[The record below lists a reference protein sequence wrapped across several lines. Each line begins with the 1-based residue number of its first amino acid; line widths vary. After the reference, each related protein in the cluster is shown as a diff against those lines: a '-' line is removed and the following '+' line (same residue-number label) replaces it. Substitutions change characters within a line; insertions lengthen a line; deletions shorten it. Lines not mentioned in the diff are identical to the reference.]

1 MIERNPIPAKRV
13 LRTKAVMEYC
23 GISRTTL
30 HRLLTKGVFPKPI
43 QLSEGG
49 RPAWVISELDAWLDQ
64 RIRARDA
71 A

>member
-49 RPAWVISELDAWLDQ
+49 RPAWVISELDEWLDQ

>member
-30 HRLLTKGVFPKPI
+30 HRLLTKDVFPKPI

-49 RPAWVISELDAWLDQ
+49 RPAWVISELDEWLDQ